1 MRMVFCIK
9 LNKEAP
15 GLAMAPYPGA
25 LGLKIYEN
33 ISQEAWRQWLS
44 HQTLLINENRLSLAD
59 PKARKYLATEME
71 SFLFGEGSQK
81 PAGYVP
87 GNSDS

>member
-1 MRMVFCIK
+1 MVFCLK
-9 LNKEAP
+9 LKKEAP
-15 GLAMAPYPGA
+15 GLTMAPYPGA
-25 LGLKIYEN
+25 LGKKIFEN
-33 ISQEAWRQWLS
+33 ISQAAWQQWLS

-59 PKARKYLATEME
+59 PNARKYLATEME
-71 SFLFGEGSQK
+71 AFLFGEGSEK